1 MDTPI
6 ELDFLDLGLALG
18 MVAIAIGL
26 SAWQRLGLEG
36 SLALAAARAIVQLLV
51 LGIVL
56 EFVFAGNQPLLVLG
70 FLLLLLTLAAIAT
83 RHRIGL
89 KIPRLLPLVWMA
101 LLVSTAFTLFYT
113 HFLVLRQPQAG
124 FDPRYA
130 IGFGGLMVG
139 NMMNASAIAGE
150 RFVSSLRTNPLEIE
164 THLCLGATP
173 QQAVESYRR
182 EAIRSGFLPTL
193 NATMTVG
200 LVAIPGFTSGQL
212 LGGISP
218 LTAVAYQI
226 LMALMLMLANLIAT
240 VAIVNGLSKLV
251 FDEGDRLKA

>member
-26 SAWQRLGLEG
+26 SAWQRLGLAG
-36 SLALAAARAIVQLLV
+36 RMALAAARAIVQLLV
-51 LGIVL
+51 LGMVL
-56 EFVFAGNQPLLVLG
+56 EFVFAGNDPLWVLG
-70 FLLLLLTLAAIAT
+70 FLLLLLTLAAVAT
-83 RHRIGL
+83 RNRIGRH
-89 KIPRLLPLVWMA
+89 IPGLLPRVWMA
-101 LLVSTAFTLFYT
+101 LVASTALALMYT
-113 HFLVLRQPQAG
+113 QVLVLRQPQAG
-124 FDPRYA
+124 FDVRYTIA
-130 IGFGGLMVG
+130 LGGLIAG
-139 NMMNASAIAGE
+139 NLIDGGAIAGE
-150 RFVSSLRTNPLEIE
+150 RFVSSLRTNSLEIE

-173 QQAVESYRR
+173 QQAIEQYRR

-200 LVAIPGFTSGQL
+200 LVAIPGLTSGQL

-226 LMALMLMLANLIAT
+226 LVAAMLILANLVAT

-251 FDEGDRLKA
+251 FDEGDRLKS

>member
-18 MVAIAIGL
+18 MVAIAMGL

-36 SLALAAARAIVQLLV
+36 SLALAAARSIIQLLV

-56 EFVFAGNQPLLVLG
+56 EFVFVGNQPLLVLG

-83 RHRIGL
+83 RNRISR
-89 KIPRLLPLVWMA
+89 KIPRLLPVVWVA
-101 LLVSTAFTLFYT
+101 LFASTAFTWLYT
-113 HFLVLRQPQAG
+113 HILVLRQPEAG
-124 FDPRYA
+124 FDPRYVIA
-130 IGFGGLMVG
+130 FGGLILG
-139 NMMNASAIAGE
+139 NILNGGVIAGE
-150 RFVSSLRTNPLEIE
+150 RFVSSLGSNPLEIE
-164 THLCLGATP
+164 THLCLGSTP
-173 QQAVESYRR
+173 QQAVDRFRR
-182 EAIRSGFLPTL
+182 DAIRSGFLPTL

-200 LVAIPGFTSGQL
+200 LVALPGLTSGQL
-212 LGGISP
+212 LGGVAP

-226 LMALMLMLANLIAT
+226 LVALMLMLANLIGT

-251 FDEGDRLKA
+251 FDDGDRLKL

>member
-6 ELDFLDLGLALG
+6 KLDFLDLGLALG
-18 MVAIAIGL
+18 MIALAIGL
-26 SAWQRLGLEG
+26 SAWQRLGLAG
-36 SLALAAARAIVQLLV
+36 SLALAAARAIIQLLM

-56 EFVFAGNQPLLVLG
+56 EFVFAGKQPLLVVG

-83 RHRIGL
+83 RNRISR
-89 KIPRLLPLVWMA
+89 KIPRLFPVVWVALFASTAIA
-101 LLVSTAFTLFYT
+101 LLYT
-113 HFLVLRQPQAG
+113 QVFVLRQPEAWI
-124 FDPRYA
+124 DPRYA
-130 IGFGGLMVG
+130 ITFGGLILG
-139 NMMNASAIAGE
+139 NTLNGGAIAGE
-150 RFVSSLRTNPLEIE
+150 RFVSSLQNNPWEIE

-173 QQAVESYRR
+173 QQAIDRYRR
-182 EAIRSGFLPTL
+182 DAIRSGFLPTL

-200 LVAIPGFTSGQL
+200 LVALPALTGGQL

-226 LMALMLMLANLIAT
+226 VVALMLMLANLIGT

-251 FDEGDRLKA
+251 FDEGDRLKF

>member
-56 EFVFAGNQPLLVLG
+56 EFTFAGNQPLFLLG
-70 FLLLLLTLAAIAT
+70 FLLLLLTLTAIVT
-83 RHRIGL
+83 RNRISR
-89 KIPRLLPLVWMA
+89 KIPRLFPVVWLA
-101 LLVSTAFTLFYT
+101 LFASTAFVLLYT
-113 HFLVLRQPQAG
+113 QILVLRQPQAWL
-124 FDPRYA
+124 DPRYA
-130 IGFGGLMVG
+130 IAFGGLILG
-139 NMMNASAIAGE
+139 NTLNGAAIAGE
-150 RFVSSLRTNPLEIE
+150 RFVSSLGSHPLEIE

-173 QQAVESYRR
+173 QQAVDRYRR
-182 EAIRSGFLPTL
+182 DAIRSGFLPTL

-200 LVAIPGFTSGQL
+200 LVAIPGLTSGQL
-212 LGGISP
+212 LGGVSP
-218 LTAVAYQI
+218 LTAAAYQI
-226 LMALMLMLANLIAT
+226 LVVLMLMLAGLMGT

-251 FDEGDRLKA
+251 FDDADRLKL